1 MKCNTL
7 ISSIKQIRNELK
19 NVSGL
24 KESKKE
30 KYIADLKNIEDK
42 YETIEVPDNLKN
54 EYDALYSKGNELL
67 KEIRNNK
74 NAQNKKIGD
83 SIEAYIRYLKAAIHD
98 FQGTSK
104 YLRKYISAFVL
115 ASILFLALTPQYYGY
130 MLPVLFF
137 VPIYLGLKGVKNRSI
152 TGFYMSMSVVP
163 VALMT
168 AFMWINNGINVLKD
182 YNGALRAVTDDG
194 VSVTI
199 AKILVYGA
207 PLLGVALLVFALVQL
222 YRGYK
227 CKDLFV

>member
-7 ISSIKQIRNELK
+7 ISGIKQIKNEISNSELK
-19 NVSGL
+19 EN
-24 KESKKE
+24 KKE
-30 KYIADLKNIEDK
+30 KYIGSLEIIQAR
-42 YETIEVPDNLKN
+42 YENIEVPENLKD
-54 EYDALYSKGNELL
+54 EYNALYNKGNELL

-74 NAQNKKIGD
+74 NTKNKKIGD
-83 SIEAYIRYLKAAIHD
+83 NIEAYIRYLKAAIHD
-98 FQGTSK
+98 FEGKSN
-104 YLRKYISAFVL
+104 YLRKYISAFVV
-115 ASILFLALTPQYYGY
+115 ASMLFLALTPQYYGY
-130 MLPVLFF
+130 ILPILFF

-194 VSVTI
+194 VSVGI
-199 AKILVYGA
+199 AKVLVYGA
-207 PLLGVALLVFALVQL
+207 PLLGVVLLVFALAQL

-227 CKDLFV
+227 CRDLFV

>member
-7 ISSIKQIRNELK
+7 ISGIKQIRNEIK
-19 NVSGL
+19 NISDL

-30 KYIADLKNIEDK
+30 KYIATLESLQDK
-42 YETIEVPDNLKN
+42 YEKLEIPDNFKD
-54 EYDALYSKGNELL
+54 EYNALYNKGNELL
-67 KEIRNNK
+67 KELRNN
-74 NAQNKKIGD
+74 NNKKISD
-83 SIEAYIRYLKAAIHD
+83 NIEAYIRYLKAAIHD
-98 FQGTSK
+98 FEGTSN
-104 YLRKYISAFVL
+104 YLRKYISSFVL
-115 ASILFLALTPQYYGY
+115 ASMLFLALTPQYYGY

-137 VPIYLGLKGVKNRSI
+137 LPIYLGLKGVKNRSI

-194 VSVTI
+194 VSIAI
-199 AKILVYGA
+199 AKVLVYGA
-207 PLLGVALLVFALVQL
+207 PLLGVMLLLFALVQL